1 MTHIHDNGQ
10 HDPIEFTLGSWSHV
24 ARAAKECIES
34 STGRELTT
42 IPLPKDEVRDEQ

>member
-10 HDPIEFTLGSWSHV
+10 NDPIEFDLGSWAPV
-24 ARAAKECIES
+24 ARASRYYVEQV
-34 STGRELTT
+34 TGRELTT